1 MINLITHI
9 INLIILMKIIIN
21 SNKNHIFNYNNRIIL
36 INYKL
41 IIIKHLTKNHT

>member
-1 MINLITHI
+1 MINLITLI
-9 INLIILMKIIIN
+9 INLIILMKIIIYY
-21 SNKNHIFNYNNRIIL
+21 NKNHIFNYNRINL